1 MDTYDVLWALGGYIL
16 VLVLIYIGIYA
27 LLRYIDYK
35 TNYQKKDY
43 KFYAF
48 YNKDASVIIKYA
60 IYKWQKEKRKYI
72 AGLHGQ
78 DDILTF
84 SSNGLAYYVVNKGTI
99 SPFIKKNRKKSRT
112 KYCYEYHLR
121 PKTIHEEKIV
131 KNHNHQETN
140 IINSN
145 ISNHGDMVIGNTNT
159 NTISSYY
166 DMRCYID
173 SYSELSTTEKAMLKF
188 TIDKIENNEAID
200 RQEAK
205 TALSIINKWLPL
217 ATALGSVVS
226 FLYSVVSAGH
236 N

>member
-1 MDTYDVLWALGGYIL
+1 MDTYDMLWTLGSYIF

-35 TNYQKKDY
+35 TNYQKKNY
-43 KFYAF
+43 KFYTF
-48 YNKDASVIIKYA
+48 YNQDASVIIKYA

-78 DDILTF
+78 DDILSF

-99 SPFIKKNRKKSRT
+99 SPFIKKSRKKSRT

-145 ISNHGDMVIGNTNT
+145 VLSQGDIAIGNNAT
-159 NTISSYY
+159 NTISNYC
-166 DMRCYID
+166 DMRNYID
-173 SYSELSTTEKAMLKF
+173 QYNKLSNTEKAMLKF
-188 TIDKIENNEAID
+188 VIDKIENKEVLD

-217 ATALGSVVS
+217 ATALGSIVS
-226 FLYSVVSAGH
+226 FLYSVVSAR
-236 N
+236 